1 MFDFIDLIKKRNAV
15 DNAEPCSAEKHVQEV
30 NKNMHYTEL
39 EGGGGG
45 YLACRIKKEVSWQ
58 S

>member
-15 DNAEPCSAEKHVQEV
+15 DHAEPCSAKKHVQEI

-39 EGGGGG
+39 EGGG
-45 YLACRIKKEVSWQ
+45 I
-58 S
+58 